1 LYSVRN
7 TMKDEKFK
15 DKFKA
20 EEKTKIESTL
30 DSLTKWFESNSDA
43 SAEDMAAK

>member
-1 LYSVRN
+1 
-7 TMKDEKFK
+7 MKNSKTSSK
-15 DKFKA
+15 LK
-20 EEKTKIESTL
+20 KTKIESTL